1 MATKKKSLVEFI
13 HDEGYGEHLVDYIN
27 IALRGKDMQATK
39 VVADDSNSE
48 YSARLALRVLLG
60 AIEYEFNSIT
70 HGGKVDLGAV
80 HGWIQFLKLWAE
92 TGVKANESQ
101 S

>member
-1 MATKKKSLVEFI
+1 MATKKSLVEFI
-13 HDEGYGEHLVDYIN
+13 HDDGYGDDLVGHISN
-27 IALRGKDMQATK
+27 AIRGKDMRAIR
-39 VVADDSNSE
+39 VVADDSTSE

-60 AIEYEFNSIT
+60 AMEYEFNSIT

-92 TGVKANESQ
+92 TGVKVDEKQ